1 MNWAALSSIFFVAT
15 FKFMFAPFAG
25 PHVGLPFYETF
36 FAAFLGGSLSSA
48 IFYFASDFFMEWSHN
63 RRVEKNNLLDQQGLP
78 VPIKKKFTKT
88 NRMVIRLKMKFGK
101 YGICFWA
108 PFFFSIPLGSII
120 VAKFYGKLNETYPL
134 ILLGM
139 AINATITTFLAYV
152 VFG

>member
-1 MNWAALSSIFFVAT
+1 MNWPAISSIFFVAT

-25 PHVGLPFYETF
+25 PHLHLPFYQTYL
-36 FAAFLGGSLSSA
+36 AAFIGGSLSSA
-48 IFYFASDFFMEWSHN
+48 VFYFASDFFMEWTH
-63 RRVEKNNLLDQQGLP
+63 RRKVRKQTLLLEQGLP
-78 VPIKKKFTKT
+78 IPKKKVFTKT
-88 NRMVIRLKMKFGK
+88 NRLVIRLKMKFGK

-108 PFFFSIPLGSII
+108 PFFFSVPLGSII
-120 VAKFYGKLNETYPL
+120 VAKFYGKLRESYPL